1 MAFTLT
7 GKIHKIMP
15 IETIVSKKDPSKSFQ
30 KRTIVLD
37 CTRFDQFTG
46 QRGYDNY
53 PSFEFSGDKCS
64 ELDNLK
70 VGQVVTLSFDLQGN
84 KFIGNDGKEKYF
96 TSIRGF
102 KIELKGQTQPQSQPP
117 QSTTIEQVAQQLQNH
132 GLIDAMPTTKENNN
146 NDPLPF

>member
-1 MAFTLT
+1 MANSMT

-15 IETIVSKKDPSKSFQ
+15 TETIVSKKDSTRSFQ

-37 CTRFDQFTG
+37 CTRFDQYTG
-46 QRGYDNY
+46 ERGFENY
-53 PSFEFSGDKCS
+53 PSFDFSGDKCA
-64 ELDNLK
+64 ELDSYQ
-70 VGQVVTLSFDLQGN
+70 VGQIVTITFDLQGN
-84 KFIGNDGKEKYF
+84 KYNDSSGKEKYF

-132 GLIDAMPTTKENNN
+132 GLIDAMPTIKES